1 MRRRRGST
9 KYSRRERDLERM
21 AWIKTLPCAIGG
33 NRTNQS
39 AVAAELWLGPPPD
52 RCRRAVE
59 AHHAGEHGLGAKPDD
74 DTCIPLCDHHHDA
87 LTDRRGVFSGWQKYG
102 LKIWELAVVAHYQAM
117 YAARSS
123 SGDVGDPTW

>member
-9 KYSRRERDLERM
+9 KYSRRERDFPRM
-21 AWIKTLPCAIGG
+21 GWIKTLPCVLADGVV
-33 NRTNQS
+33 
-39 AVAAELWLGPPPD
+39 AVAGDLWIGPHPD
-52 RCRRAVE
+52 TCRRAVE
-59 AHHAGEHGLGAKPDD
+59 AHHAGEHGLGEKPDD
-74 DTCIPLCDHHHDA
+74 DTCIPLCDHHHDS